1 MSTIGLYIEL
11 QNIVINSCFCQELV
25 EPNDLLFICLKN
37 ILIGIY
43 YLCQK
48 QSEFLRFDLNE
59 NILII
64 SNILKA
70 KGNLLWHEGNRIYI
84 HKKKTYNSS
93 FNIVI
98 FNEKKK
104 ILIIFSHTHLFSCD
118 VHIYIYIFFF
128 LIWVDSDDR
137 VSLNTLSLTV
147 SSRVS
152 KKYNKIFIHSITNSH
167 KWNLRIVRL
176 FLRLCSNHHWI

>member
-64 SNILKA
+64 FNILKA
-70 KGNLLWHEGNRIYI
+70 KGNLL
-84 HKKKTYNSS
+84 
-93 FNIVI
+93 
-98 FNEKKK
+98 
-104 ILIIFSHTHLFSCD
+104 
-118 VHIYIYIFFF
+118 
-128 LIWVDSDDR
+128 
-137 VSLNTLSLTV
+137 
-147 SSRVS
+147 
-152 KKYNKIFIHSITNSH
+152 
-167 KWNLRIVRL
+167 
-176 FLRLCSNHHWI
+176 